1 MTISFWSN
9 GFSQSQTPGL
19 YYPVDDYTPPY
30 NQYMIFENAVIY
42 KAPVRVLSAN
52 GDQSSS
58 RAKLAVKA
66 A

>member
-1 MTISFWSN
+1 
-9 GFSQSQTPGL
+9 
-19 YYPVDDYTPPY
+19 
-30 NQYMIFENAVIY
+30 MIFENAVIY